1 MRKPLFFI
9 ALFVVMSLALSGC
22 FAEKGPAFSEVNK
35 SKSGVLLEETMPE
48 DTWFALQF
56 STLNDEQRLNFRSI
70 VSRFADNP
78 DALRDEILK
87 GVDANLG
94 SIDLSY
100 VKDIEP
106 VLGENG
112 FRFLL
117 GMSEGQNGE
126 TVTHV
131 AVTLDKVD
139 EGRSLL
145 SLLEKKGRF
154 LKKQI
159 GEQAIY
165 FNATAAEAGEEVF
178 NFSLYE
184 DVMLIANDEQELL
197 AMIDLARSEGSESLW
212 TKSSYQDVVTELPG
226 EALFSV
232 YMDSELLNERREEAM
247 AETGSVP
254 VPNSAQGLVAYL
266 RGQGLAFVATDKGL
280 DFRGIAVGDR
290 DKINEDDATLDQLK
304 AKKVY
309 LDGSMPSDR
318 VALYL
323 ESYDFAA
330 TLERQLGAEGEAT
343 LASLGLDPSQI
354 NLDKIFGR
362 GYAVAVH
369 QNSGVVPGVTL
380 MVDVSKGKSTAKAL
394 LDQLDEQ
401 VSGLMA
407 LVEFQGGTAL
417 AGALERNSVQVS
429 GETFQVIRL
438 NVGKVMQIYQ
448 QGGQF
453 ALPAQLG
460 AEDIVL
466 SYGITKDDRF
476 VVSTYDGWLD
486 DPRAML
492 TDDASYVSTLDQ
504 LDEFKE
510 GIVYVQFSEL
520 LALAETFQSFRDALN
535 ADATKIYAESA
546 ELLAIESDMAEA
558 EAVIAALEGVD
569 VSELGDGPRVDLV
582 EVPEVASVDWVQL
595 LAPLKSFAFSSEAEK
610 YQVRLGGVVVL
621 NH

>member
-22 FAEKGPAFSEVNK
+22 FAEKSPAFSDVNQ
-35 SKSGVLLEETMPE
+35 SEGGVLLEETMPE

-56 STLNDEQRLNFRSI
+56 STLNDEQRVSFRSI

-78 DALRDEILK
+78 DAFRDEILK

-100 VKDIEP
+100 VDDIEP
-106 VLGENG
+106 VLGEDG
-112 FRFLL
+112 FRFML
-117 GMSEGQNGE
+117 GMSEGQNGA

-145 SLLEKKGRF
+145 ALLEQKGRF

-159 GEQAIY
+159 GDQVIY

-184 DVMLIANDEQELL
+184 DVMLIANDEQALL
-197 AMIDLARSEGSESLW
+197 AMIDLARSEGAQSLW
-212 TKSSYQDVVTELPG
+212 TKASYQDVVTELP
-226 EALFSV
+226 EETLFSV

-247 AETGSVP
+247 AATGSVA
-254 VPNSAQGLVAYL
+254 VPDSAQGLVAYL
-266 RGQGLAFVATDKGL
+266 RGQGLAFVATEKGL

-290 DKINEDDATLDQLK
+290 DKIDEDDATLDQLK

-323 ESYDFAA
+323 ESYNFAA
-330 TLERQLGAEGEAT
+330 TLERQLGAAGEAT

-354 NLDKIFGR
+354 NLDRIFGR
-362 GYAVAVH
+362 GYALAVH
-369 QNSGVVPGVTL
+369 GNEGVLPGVTL
-380 MVDVSKGKSTAKAL
+380 MVDVSKGKSTAQAL
-394 LDQLDEQ
+394 LDQLDAQ
-401 VSGLMA
+401 VSGLVA

-417 AGALERNSVQVS
+417 AGALERDSVQVS

-448 QGGQF
+448 QGGAF
-453 ALPAQLG
+453 ELPGELG

-466 SYGITKDDRF
+466 TYGITKDDRF
-476 VVSTYDGWLD
+476 VVSTYDGWLE

-492 TDDASYVSTLDQ
+492 TDDGSYVSTLDQ
-504 LDEFKE
+504 LNEFKE
-510 GIVYVQFSEL
+510 GVVYLDFGEL
-520 LALAETFQSFRDALN
+520 LDLAKTFQSFRDALN
-535 ADATKIYAESA
+535 ADALKIHAENA
-546 ELLAIESDMAEA
+546 ELLAIESDMEAAEA
-558 EAVIAALEGVD
+558 AIAALEGEEVA
-569 VSELGDGPRVDLV
+569 ELGDGPRVDLV
-582 EVPEVASVDWVQL
+582 EVSEVASVDWAQL

-610 YQVRLGGVVVL
+610 YMVRLGGVVVMGE
-621 NH
+621 

>member
-1 MRKPLFFI
+1 
-9 ALFVVMSLALSGC
+9 MSLALSGC
-22 FAEKGPAFSEVNK
+22 FAEKSPAFSDVNQ
-35 SKSGVLLEETMPE
+35 SEGGVLLEETMPE

-56 STLNDEQRLNFRSI
+56 STLNDEQRVSFRSI

-78 DALRDEILK
+78 DAFRDEILK

-100 VKDIEP
+100 VDDIEP
-106 VLGENG
+106 VLGEDG
-112 FRFLL
+112 FRFML
-117 GMSEGQNGE
+117 GMSEGQNGA

-145 SLLEKKGRF
+145 ALLEQKGRF

-159 GEQAIY
+159 GDQVIY

-184 DVMLIANDEQELL
+184 DVMLIANDEQALL
-197 AMIDLARSEGSESLW
+197 AMIDLARSEDAQSLW
-212 TKSSYQDVVTELPG
+212 TKSSYQDVVTELP
-226 EALFSV
+226 EETLFSV

-247 AETGSVP
+247 AATGSVA
-254 VPNSAQGLVAYL
+254 VPDSAQGLVAYL
-266 RGQGLAFVATDKGL
+266 RGQGLAFVATEKGL

-290 DKINEDDATLDQLK
+290 DKIDEDDATLDQLK

-323 ESYDFAA
+323 ESYNFAA
-330 TLERQLGAEGEAT
+330 TLERQLGAAGEAT

-354 NLDKIFGR
+354 NLDRIFGR
-362 GYAVAVH
+362 GYALAVH
-369 QNSGVVPGVTL
+369 GNEGVLPGVTL
-380 MVDVSKGKSTAKAL
+380 MVDVSKGKSTAQAL
-394 LDQLDEQ
+394 LDQLDAQ
-401 VSGLMA
+401 VSGLVA

-417 AGALERNSVQVS
+417 AGALERDSVQVS

-448 QGGQF
+448 QGGAF
-453 ALPAQLG
+453 ELPGELG

-466 SYGITKDDRF
+466 TYGITKDDRF
-476 VVSTYDGWLD
+476 VVSTYDGWLE

-492 TDDASYVSTLDQ
+492 TDDGSYVSTLDQ
-504 LDEFKE
+504 LNEFKE
-510 GIVYVQFSEL
+510 GVVYLDFGEL
-520 LALAETFQSFRDALN
+520 LDLAKTFQSFRDALN
-535 ADATKIYAESA
+535 ADALKIHAENA
-546 ELLAIESDMAEA
+546 ELLAIESDMEAAEA
-558 EAVIAALEGVD
+558 AIAALEGEEVA
-569 VSELGDGPRVDLV
+569 ELGDGPRVDLV
-582 EVPEVASVDWVQL
+582 EVSEVASVDWAQL

-610 YQVRLGGVVVL
+610 YMVRLGGVVVMGE
-621 NH
+621 

>member
-1 MRKPLFFI
+1 
-9 ALFVVMSLALSGC
+9 MSLALSGC